1 MDHFYL
7 SRKRLDP
14 NTFYTSK
21 NTFTHQEIQ
30 IPQLFTQHPKTA
42 PKHSL
47 STITHSKTHPHPYQ
61 NQNLIIFSFSCLSTK
76 RKRGKFQPSQLLQL
90 CGQEVKFCWY
100 NFSFYHFHFL
110 FYSIFIILV
119 NSSCFH
125 HPFRII
131 MHYYGFWLWQFR
143 IWML

>member
-7 SRKRLDP
+7 SKKRLD
-14 NTFYTSK
+14 SSS
-21 NTFTHQEIQ
+21 FTLPKTPSHIKEIK
-30 IPQLFTQHPKTA
+30 IPQLITQHPKIA

-61 NQNLIIFSFSCLSTK
+61 NQNLIIFSFSCLSIT
-76 RKRGKFQPSQLLQL
+76 RKREKFQPSLLLQL
-90 CGQEVKFCWY
+90 FGQEVKFCWY
-100 NFSFYHFHFL
+100 DFSLYHFHFL

-119 NSSCFH
+119 SSSCFH
-125 HPFRII
+125 HPLRII
-131 MHYYGFWLWQFR
+131 MHYCGFWLWQFR